1 MLLFSLQ
8 GPLNG
13 VTDRLLEM
21 IPQDDEL
28 TSLPIEDMPGIART
42 SVLMTKTD
50 LDSLVSQG

>member
-13 VTDRLLEM
+13 VIDRLLEM

>member
-1 MLLFSLQ
+1 MQ